1 MKKFLIVMLLI
12 TMILSSFVA
21 CADPNATNEKNPGT
35 EGKEP
40 EDPGETE
47 DPGDKRVWYDQLPE
61 KNFND
66 DSVVFAYFGTED
78 GSKEA
83 CSVLIREDDGDSVNS
98 KMFDRNNQVME
109 RFHIQLEGHHVADGY
124 LSQTIIPVLASGSDD
139 YDVLVGYQYFDVAL
153 AASGY
158 LANLSQYSDILR
170 LEDASYW
177 AGDYTKN
184 INYKDHIYWTTGDI
198 TLNYIG
204 NICCGFV
211 NSALYKT
218 YAEKEFGSIYEVVK
232 NKEWTLENM
241 SMMAENAYWDSN
253 ANDKPDDGDQFGYQI
268 SWGVE
273 MAYAAGINTS
283 MRDENGDISITINDD
298 RTIDVMQLLNEISK
312 ADYTTSNDTEDGQIK
327 NFVEERVMIYCRC
340 LATTE
345 TPAFR
350 SMETDYYI
358 VPLPMGDESMEDY
371 RSATATGTNIV
382 GISNSS
388 SKPETAAFVME
399 ALCAESART
408 VIPTYY
414 EGALKGRYTRDK
426 ESKEMI
432 ELVHNTVGVD
442 FVNTW
447 SFNYFDSY
455 QFYLTFD
462 ASTVASR
469 IKANEVKWQ
478 TALDGLLDTLSELD

>member
-1 MKKFLIVMLLI
+1 MKKLIIFLLLAC
-12 TMILSSFVA
+12 MILSVFAA
-21 CADPNATNEKNPGT
+21 CSDKNPSKDPNQGDN
-35 EGKEP
+35 P
-40 EDPGETE
+40 EDPSDHPSD
-47 DPGDKRVWYDQLPE
+47 DPGDTRVWYDQLPDR
-61 KNFND
+61 NFHNE
-66 DSVVFAYFGTED
+66 SVVFAYFGAQD
-78 GSKEA
+78 GQKEA
-83 CSVLIREDDGDSVNS
+83 CSVLIEDDDGDSVGS

-109 RFHIQLEGHHVADGY
+109 RFQIQLEAHHVADGY
-124 LSQTIIPVLASGSDD
+124 LSQSIIPVLASGTPD
-139 YDVLVGYQYFDVAL
+139 YDILVGYQYFDVGL

-158 LANLSQYSDILR
+158 LINLNQYSHILR

-218 YAEKEFGSIYEVVK
+218 YAEKEFGSIYDVVK

-241 SMMAENAYWDSN
+241 SMMAENAYFDSN
-253 ANDKPDDGDQFGYQI
+253 ANDKADDGDQFGYQI

-283 MRDENGDISITINDD
+283 TRDEQGDISITINED
-298 RTIDVMQLLNEISK
+298 RTIDIMQLLNKISI
-312 ADYTTSNDTEDGQIK
+312 AEYTTSNDSEEGQIK

-345 TPAFR
+345 TAAFR
-350 SMETDYYI
+350 NMETDYYI
-358 VPLPMGDESMEDY
+358 VPLPMGDESVGEY

-382 GISNSS
+382 GISYASA
-388 SKPETAAFVME
+388 KPETAAFLME
-399 ALCAESART
+399 ALCAESARV

-414 EGALKGRYTRDK
+414 EGALKGRYSRDK

-462 ASTVASR
+462 ASTVVSR
-469 IKANEVKWQ
+469 IKSNETKWQ
-478 TALDGLLDTLSELD
+478 TALDNLLDTLSDLE